1 MNKKGNAMMNFALYQ
16 LPETSTKIRDLY
28 FLSPSEIKE
37 ISDEYEL
44 VATGQA
50 DSLSEVFSIGN
61 GQFPRG
67 HRGGWMKSVQPRR
80 SVSVGDIIHD
90 LDTDCMHVVARYGFD
105 RIVMKESV

>member
-1 MNKKGNAMMNFALYQ
+1 MMNFALYQ

-28 FLSPSEIKE
+28 FLSPSEIEE

-50 DSLSEVFSIGN
+50 DSLDEVFSMGN
-61 GQFPRG
+61 GQPSG
-67 HRGGWMKSVQPRR
+67 HRGGCMKSVQPRH